1 MHPAATLILL
11 READG
16 RLEALVMRRGAGLS
30 FMGGMWVFPGGRM
43 ENADQSPEALGRIL
57 PDARGIGLAQ
67 LRTMQGAA
75 IDADAAAGFHV
86 AACREAFEEAGVL
99 LACAASGEPCDAAT
113 VTRLGA
119 RREEVTADAAAFTRM
134 LEAEDLFLD
143 TRQLVYWSHWI
154 TPSIEPKR
162 FDTRFFVAPL
172 PAGQAASA
180 DLSELTEHAWL
191 EPANAPGALERG
203 EIRLVPPTLLTLED
217 LAESHARHGT
227 LTAMLMAEAG
237 RATPPVMPRIEL
249 TGNGARV
256 VMPWDPGYGQMPGEG
271 CEVAQ
276 GYPAHFTRRR
286 SSQTLSRAREP
297 AR

>member
-154 TPSIEPKR
+154 TPSLEPKR
-162 FDTRFFVAPL
+162 YDTRFFAIAL
-172 PAGQAASA
+172 PADQAASA
-180 DLSELTEHAWL
+180 DRSELTDHAWIR
-191 EPANAPGALERG
+191 PAQAEQALARG
-203 EIRLVPPTLLTLED
+203 EIRVVPPTLLTLED
-217 LAESHARHGT
+217 LAESHSRHGG
-227 LTAMLMAEAG
+227 LAGMLAAERE
-237 RATPPVMPRIEL
+237 RAAPPVMPRIDVRAGEI
-249 TGNGARV
+249 RV
-256 VMPWDPGYGQMPGEG
+256 VMPWDPGYADVSGEG
-271 CEVAQ
+271 CQ
-276 GYPAHFTRRR
+276 PAGGFPPHLLRRR
-286 SSQTLSRAREP
+286 SCLSVARDRE